1 MKSVKIFFLLTF
13 MAIAGIAT
21 AQTKTETI
29 AVAGNCGMCKKTIE
43 KSAKTAGAA
52 SADWNEEKKVLTV
65 KYNAKTTD
73 LAKIQQQVAAAGYD
87 TRDVKATDDAYDK
100 LHGCCKYERGALP
113 QSVSAADKKTEAS
126 CCSKGEKGAK
136 GDKGE
141 KGACCSEGEGH

>member
-1 MKSVKIFFLLTF
+1 MKSVKIFFLF
-13 MAIAGIAT
+13 ACMAVAGIAS

-43 KSAKTAGAA
+43 KSAKAGGAA

-65 KYNAKTTD
+65 KYNSKTTD

-87 TRDVKATDDAYDK
+87 TRDVKASDAAYDK
-100 LHGCCKYERGALP
+100 LHGCCKYDRGALP

-126 CCSKGEKGAK
+126 CCSKEGKTAK
-136 GDKGE
+136 NEKGE
-141 KGACCSEGEGH
+141 KGSCCSDEGH